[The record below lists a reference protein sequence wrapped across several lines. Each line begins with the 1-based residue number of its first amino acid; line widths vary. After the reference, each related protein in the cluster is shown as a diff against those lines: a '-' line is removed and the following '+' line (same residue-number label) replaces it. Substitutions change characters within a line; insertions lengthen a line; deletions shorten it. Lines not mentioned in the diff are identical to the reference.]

1 MPKPLKR
8 KRMALDTERG
18 QMAHDL
24 CDAYGFE
31 FFEQSQM
38 EMFDKYQDCFGNAV
52 WVKEDRQLCMGRI
65 HTAS

>member
-1 MPKPLKR
+1 
-8 KRMALDTERG
+8 MALDTERG